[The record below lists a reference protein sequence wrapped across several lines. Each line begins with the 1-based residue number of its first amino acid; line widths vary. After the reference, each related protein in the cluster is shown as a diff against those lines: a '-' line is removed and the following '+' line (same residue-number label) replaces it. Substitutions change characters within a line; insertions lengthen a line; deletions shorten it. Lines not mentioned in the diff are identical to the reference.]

1 MLSLRHRRVAWLIAL
16 LAVLGAGLIAHL
28 SRQRFFEL
36 DAQVRHT
43 VAMREAI
50 ASTLT
55 SVTDAETGQRGYL
68 LTGDPGFL
76 RTNEVARA
84 KLSGNLEVL
93 RGLAGVDPSQQAI
106 ARRLEA
112 LSALKLAELDETI
125 DLRRQ
130 GKIESALT
138 IVKDGRGK
146 RLMDEIRAEATAML
160 EPEEATLEERRQ
172 ATREAQS
179 RTSTALLAGLGL
191 AIAIVLG
198 GLVMVRHDLQ
208 EESLTSQKTAERERV
223 FRLLAD
229 NASDLI
235 RILSDDGSHLYVSP
249 SSRRLLGYR
258 AEELRAMSPE
268 SLLPE
273 EERASFMPGQ
283 GDHTSRG
290 TQSIVHRMRC
300 KNGDYRWFETR
311 IAPAL
316 YRPDGKPHMHLASR
330 DITDRKQAEDDL
342 RRQKTLLQSIV
353 TNIDDGL
360 VVVDADRKVVMINPA
375 IERYFATQVADVSPQ
390 QSWST
395 ETKVFLPDGVTIFP
409 PDDGPL
415 IRALKGEASDGV
427 EMVMRHG
434 TADERRF
441 SVTARPI
448 RDADGVT
455 NAVGVF
461 HDITAQRE
469 AERDLMESEQRWR
482 VFSEASFEGVVV
494 TRAGHILDTNAAFA
508 AWLGRDPSD
517 LVGLEGISVFAPED
531 REYVA
536 SLATSNPTEPYEAR
550 MQRLDGTTFPVEV
563 RGRSVVFR
571 GQQVRIAV
579 LRDLTERKAQE
590 AELARHAEQLHE
602 LSLRDELTQLYN
614 RRGFLELAH
623 HQLLLAARARS
634 PLTVFYADLNGMK
647 IINDELG
654 HEMGDR
660 ALVAVAQ
667 VLSKVF
673 RVADILARLGGD
685 EFAVLAVA
693 CDAEGAAIANAR
705 VRKLVDEFNEASGE
719 RFQLSVSLGASVYDP
734 AAPVDLETLM
744 RRADQQMYEFKRA
757 RRERALEQRD
767 PSRTATGG

>member
-1 MLSLRHRRVAWLIAL
+1 
-16 LAVLGAGLIAHL
+16 
-28 SRQRFFEL
+28 
-36 DAQVRHT
+36 
-43 VAMREAI
+43 
-50 ASTLT
+50 LT
-55 SVTDAETGQRGYL
+55 SVTEAETGQRGYL
-68 LTGDPGFL
+68 LTGDPAFL
-76 RTNEVARA
+76 HTNEVARA
-84 KLSGNLEVL
+84 KLAGNFEVL
-93 RGLAGVDPSQQAI
+93 RGLAGDNPSQQAI
-106 ARRLEA
+106 ARRLET

-138 IVKDGRGK
+138 IVNDGRGK
-146 RLMDEIRAEATAML
+146 RLMDDIRAETAAML
-160 EPEEATLEERRQ
+160 EREEAGLKERRL
-172 ATREAQS
+172 ATHQAQS
-179 RTSTALLAGLGL
+179 RTSMALLAGLVL
-191 AIAIVLG
+191 AIAVVAG
-198 GLVMVRHDLQ
+198 GLAMVRHDLR
-208 EESLTSQKTAERERV
+208 EASLDSQKTAERERV

-258 AEELRAMSPE
+258 AEELRGISPE

-273 EERASFMPGQ
+273 EERAFFMPGQ

-316 YRPDGKPHMHLASR
+316 YRLDGKPHMHLASR

-353 TNIDDGL
+353 TNMGDGL
-360 VVVDADRKVVMINPA
+360 VVVDADRKVVLINPA
-375 IERYFATQVADVSPQ
+375 IEQYFATKVADVSS
-390 QSWST
+390 QSLPT
-395 ETKVFLPDGVTIFP
+395 ETKVFLPDGLTIFP
-409 PDDGPL
+409 PVDGPL

-448 RDADGVT
+448 RDADGNT

-469 AERDLMESEQRWR
+469 AERDLMESERRWR

-517 LVGLEGISVFAPED
+517 LVGLEGMSVFAPED
-531 REYVA
+531 RAYVA

-550 MQRLDGTTFPVEV
+550 LQREDGTTLPVEV

-579 LRDLTERKAQE
+579 LRDITERKAQE
-590 AELARHAEQLHE
+590 AELSRHAEQLHE

-693 CDAEGAAIANAR
+693 CDAEGAAIATAR

-719 RFQLSVSLGASVYDP
+719 RFQLSVSVGASVYDP

-757 RRERALEQRD
+757 RVERTLDRRD
-767 PSRTATGG
+767 PNRTATGG

>member
-1 MLSLRHRRVAWLIAL
+1 MISLRHRRVAWLIAL
-16 LAVLGAGLIAHL
+16 LAVLSAGLIAHL
-28 SRQRFFEL
+28 SRQRFFAL

-43 VAMREAI
+43 VAVREAI
-50 ASTLT
+50 ATALSL
-55 SVTDAETGQRGYL
+55 VTDAETGQRGYL
-68 LTGDPGFL
+68 LTGDPAFL
-76 RTNEVARA
+76 EPNQVARGKLTA
-84 KLSGNLEVL
+84 KFAAL
-93 RGLAGVDPSQQAI
+93 RGLTGDNPSQQAT
-106 ARRLEA
+106 ARRLESLCA
-112 LSALKLAELDETI
+112 SKLAELDETI
-125 DLRRQ
+125 DLRQ
-130 GKIESALT
+130 KGKIESALA
-138 IVKDGRGK
+138 IVADGHGK
-146 RLMDEIRAEATAML
+146 RLMDDIRAETAQML
-160 EPEEATLEERRQ
+160 EREEATLEARRQ
-172 ATREAQS
+172 AMRQAQS
-179 RTSTALLAGLGL
+179 RTSLALLAGLGL
-191 AIAIVLG
+191 AIALVLG
-198 GLVMVRHDLQ
+198 GLSMVRRDM
-208 EESLTSQKTAERERV
+208 EEARLANQKTAERERV

-235 RILSDDGSHLYVSP
+235 RILADDGSHLYVSP
-249 SSRRLLGYR
+249 SSKRLLGYR

-330 DITDRKQAEDDL
+330 DITGRKQAEDEL
-342 RRQKTLLQSIV
+342 RQQKTLLQSIV
-353 TNIDDGL
+353 TNMGDGL
-360 VVVDADRKVVMINPA
+360 VVVDADRKFVMINPA
-375 IERYFATQVADVSPQ
+375 IERYFSMKVGDVSPQ
-390 QSWST
+390 GWST

-409 PDDGPL
+409 PEEGPL
-415 IRALKGEASDGV
+415 HRALKGEASDGV

-448 RDADGVT
+448 RDADGIT

-469 AERDLMESEQRWR
+469 AEHDLMESEQRWR
-482 VFSEASFEGVVV
+482 VFSEASFEGVAV
-494 TRAGHILDTNAAFA
+494 TRGGHILDTNATFA

-517 LVGLEGISVFAPED
+517 LVGVEGMSVFAPED
-531 REYVA
+531 RAYVS
-536 SLATSNPTEPYEAR
+536 SLATSNPQGAYEAR
-550 MQRLDGTTFPVEV
+550 LQRPDGTILPVEV

-571 GQQVRIAV
+571 GQHVRIAV
-579 LRDLTERKAQE
+579 VRDITERRAQE
-590 AELARHAEQLHE
+590 AALARHAERLRE

-614 RRGFLELAH
+614 RRGFLELAR
-623 HQLLLAARARS
+623 HQLLLAARAPR

-647 IINDELG
+647 AINDELG

-660 ALVAVAQ
+660 ALGAVAR
-667 VLSKVF
+667 VLSNVF
-673 RVADILARLGGD
+673 RAADIVARLGGD

-693 CDAEGAAIANAR
+693 CDTEGAAIASAR
-705 VRKLVDEFNEASGE
+705 LRKLIDEFNQASGE

-744 RRADQQMYEFKRA
+744 QRADQQMYEVKRA
-757 RRERALEQRD
+757 RLERAHERREG
-767 PSRTATGG
+767 SRTATGG